1 MAAIPAKHSIGHAI
15 DAAVEA
21 AVARALPSLR
31 RAIDAAVAAGVRARK
46 PSARVPARTP
56 APAAPA
62 RTARRNVAVPRAGEI
77 TRWVADNR
85 ARRVP
90 NFVIE
95 ATGLDTKKEIV
106 ARFGANSAFAK
117 GKPLP
122 HAKPA
127 QAPAAPAKTERV
139 VKARPPIVR
148 KAGAAK

>member
-31 RAIDAAVAAGVRARK
+31 RAIDAAVAAGVRAGK
-46 PSARVPARTP
+46 PAARASAR
-56 APAAPA
+56 APAAPVRA
-62 RTARRNVAVPRAGEI
+62 ARRNVAVPRAGEI

-90 NFVIE
+90 TFVIE
-95 ATGLDTKKEIV
+95 ATGLDTKKQIV
-106 ARFGANSAFAK
+106 ARYGANSAFAK
-117 GKPLP
+117 GKSLP

-148 KAGAAK
+148 KGGAAK